1 MSKDKKN
8 KQENYIEESK
18 INKFFDIKD
27 LKDSNAGQ
35 AIINYSSLGIKA
47 KYYYTETEEE
57 KKKRKNIKNIKNNL
71 DYF

>member
-18 INKFFDIKD
+18 INKIFDIKD

>member
-35 AIINYSSLGIKA
+35 AIINYKSLKIKE